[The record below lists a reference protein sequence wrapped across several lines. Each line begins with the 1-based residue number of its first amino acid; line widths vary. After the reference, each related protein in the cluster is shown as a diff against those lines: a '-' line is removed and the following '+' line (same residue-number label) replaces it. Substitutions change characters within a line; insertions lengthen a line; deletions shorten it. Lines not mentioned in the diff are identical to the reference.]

1 MIRKYLIYGLT
12 GVLLA
17 GLVIGFLWFRK
28 STRLT
33 GDPLNAIPYD
43 AAIIVKINNYTDL
56 VKEISKE
63 NNVFTQLGSLPAFN
77 EFRRHA
83 GLIDSML
90 LKYPEARKIFTSAP
104 AYISLQ
110 YSGRATIGS
119 IHYFSLPGNI
129 KAHQVNTF
137 IKRVIGNSGTITPRK
152 YEGETV
158 YDLVLLNNN
167 IEKNL
172 SYTIVNDILMLSH
185 SSILLEDALR
195 QLNQTKSVKS
205 DNGFIKILSTAG
217 KNVDANIFIN
227 FKYFPQLL
235 SLFTK
240 SPYKELIGEMN
251 YLADWSGLDVNFKED
266 NIILNGFTSS
276 VDSGNM
282 LSDLFINQNAP
293 RSSIGEVLPSTIS
306 TFISMGMEDFN
317 TYYTQYKALLK
328 NNGNYARHQNDLD
341 QLKKSYG
348 ENLEKL
354 FGDIIDNEFCL
365 ALGENNN
372 NSGEQEAFAVFK
384 VKSKSFAEKRL
395 SEMLENYTGKN
406 NINSYITKYQLDN
419 ESSYKIYKL
428 PTQHMIANLFGN
440 IFKVVN
446 EHYYTFVGNYLIF
459 GNSVKSLSLF
469 IHQNVINQT
478 LINDPTYKIFADNL
492 SAKSN
497 VVFYTNLSRSI
508 ENFSNLVDEKLVKSW
523 EKNIGVFQKV
533 QTLGLQ
539 INSGNNMLY
548 NTITLKYS
556 PKFYNKTHTVW
567 ESLLD
572 TVSDFKPKFVVNH
585 ITKQYEIFIQ
595 DLKNNIYL
603 INKAGRIEWKV
614 QIPEKIRSDVY
625 QIDYYKNGKLQYL
638 FSTDNYLYLMDR
650 NGNYVEKYPV
660 KLRAKAT
667 NGMALFDYDDNKD
680 YRIFIACDDNKIYNY
695 MKDGSIVSGWEFGK
709 TESAVNMPIE
719 HFTIGDKDY
728 IVFGD
733 RLKTYILDRRGDTRV
748 DVKELFPRSVN
759 NSYLLDEGGDAPRLV
774 TTDTSGTVKFIY
786 FDGSVKDVKIGEFSP
801 THYFDFKDMDGD
813 GKREFI
819 FLDGKSLQVF
829 KQNKTKMFS
838 YAFDGRISERPIY
851 FHFSYNDRKLGAV
864 CSSKNEIYLINNDGS
879 LFPGFPL
886 RGSTS
891 FSIGDFNRETSQFN
905 LIVGNKDNFLYN
917 YAVK

>member
-1 MIRKYLIYGLT
+1 MVRKYLIYGVI
-12 GVLLA
+12 GVLLT
-17 GLVIGFLWFRK
+17 GLIIGFLWVRK
-28 STRLT
+28 NTRLIS
-33 GDPLNAIPYD
+33 DPVNAIPYD
-43 AAIIVKINNYTDL
+43 AAIILKINNYTDV
-56 VKEISKE
+56 VKEISRE
-63 NNVFTQLGSLPAFN
+63 NNVFMQLGGLPAFN
-77 EFRRHA
+77 DFRRQA

-90 LKYPEARKIFTSAP
+90 LNYPEARKIFTTAP

-110 YSGRATIGS
+110 YSGRATIGA
-119 IHYFSLPGNI
+119 IHYFSLPTNI
-129 KAHQVNTF
+129 KIHQVNSLV
-137 IKRVIGNSGTITPRK
+137 KKVIGNKGTITQRK
-152 YEGETV
+152 YEGETI
-158 YDLVLLNNN
+158 YDIVLSKSSN
-167 IEKNL
+167 EKDL
-172 SYTIVNDILMLSH
+172 SYTVVKGILLLSH
-185 SSILLEDALR
+185 SSILIEDALR
-195 QLNQTKSVKS
+195 QLSLTKSVKS
-205 DNGFIKILSTAG
+205 DNGFIKIFSTAG

-227 FKYFPQLL
+227 YTYFPKLF
-235 SLFTK
+235 SLFAK
-240 SPYKELIGEMN
+240 SPYKEIIGEMN

-266 NIILNGFTSS
+266 NIILNGFTCSTG
-276 VDSGNM
+276 SGN
-282 LSDLFINQNAP
+282 LLADLFMNQNAP
-293 RSSIGEVLPSTIS
+293 RSSIGKVLPSTIS
-306 TFISMGMEDFN
+306 TFISIGMEDFN
-317 TYYTQYKALLK
+317 TYNTQYKALLK
-328 NNGNYARHQNDLD
+328 NNGHYAQHQKDVD
-341 QLKKSYG
+341 QLKKAYG
-348 ENLEKL
+348 ENPEKL

-384 VKSKSFAEKRL
+384 IKSKSFAENGFLK
-395 SEMLENYTGKN
+395 MLENYTGKN

-419 ESSYKIYKL
+419 ETLYKIYKL
-428 PTQHMIANLFGN
+428 PTPHMIAKLFGN
-440 IFKVVN
+440 IFNVVN
-446 EHYYTFVGNYLIF
+446 ERYYTFIGNYLVF

-478 LINDPTYKIFADNL
+478 LINEPTYKIFADNL

-497 VVFYTNLSRSI
+497 VVFYTNLSRSVS
-508 ENFSNLVDEKLVKSW
+508 NFSSIMDEKTVKSW
-523 EKNIGVFQKV
+523 EKNISVFQKV

-539 INSGNNMLY
+539 INSSNNMLY

-556 PKFYNKTHTVW
+556 PEFYEKTHTVW

-572 TVSDFKPKFVVNH
+572 TVTDFKPKFVINH
-585 ITKQYEIFIQ
+585 YTKQYEIFIQ

-603 INKAGRIEWKV
+603 INKAGRIEWKI

-638 FSTDNYLYLMDR
+638 FSTDNYLFLMDR

-680 YRIFIACDDNKIYNY
+680 YRIFIACNDDRVYNY
-695 MKDGSIVSGWEFGK
+695 AKDGSIVSGWNFGK
-709 TESAVNMPIE
+709 TESTVNTPVE

-748 DVKELFPRSVN
+748 NVKELFPRSEN
-759 NSYLLDEGGDAPRLV
+759 NGYLLDEEKDAPRLV
-774 TTDTSGTVKFIY
+774 TTDTTGTVKFIY
-786 FDGSVKDVKIGEFSP
+786 FDGSVKDEKISDFSP
-801 THYFDFKDMDGD
+801 SHYFDFKDMDGD
-813 GKREFI
+813 GKREYI
-819 FLDGKSLQVF
+819 FLDGKSLEIF
-829 KQNKTKMFS
+829 RQNKTKMFS
-838 YAFDGRISERPIY
+838 YTFDGRISERPIY

-891 FSIGDFNRETSQFN
+891 FSIGDFNRVTSQFN
-905 LIVGNKDNFLYN
+905 LIVGNNDNFLYN